1 MAKRVATDY
10 VERWSGK
17 RIEQQENITQEGDG
31 VAAPRT
37 PGLGVALVRV
47 PEELD
52 SLCVEHSREAAEY
65 YPQEDFEEGERD
77 LKNQDR
83 VFANRAYALNKVR
96 RDLLVARRE
105 VDHLSNLEEELW
117 KQLHPVCRCNKL
129 VELRRGKGQNYHY
142 RCRVGEALRHVC
154 YWNGREEWVPYEYC
168 IGAHSANGP
177 VVRREDF
184 DEHGERSDW

>member
-83 VFANRAYALNKVR
+83 VCK
-96 RDLLVARRE
+96 
-105 VDHLSNLEEELW
+105 
-117 KQLHPVCRCNKL
+117 P
-129 VELRRGKGQNYHY
+129 
-142 RCRVGEALRHVC
+142 
-154 YWNGREEWVPYEYC
+154 
-168 IGAHSANGP
+168 
-177 VVRREDF
+177 
-184 DEHGERSDW
+184 ERP